1 MALLWRQAKNPTYTD
16 KVLSSVENKIEKN
29 TWYQKWV
36 SELSQVVWPV
46 FYHCFEWQH
55 FRAEKAA
62 IIERWE
68 RCIRLGYL

>member
-46 FYHCFEWQH
+46 FITVLNGNTLEL
-55 FRAEKAA
+55 R
-62 IIERWE
+62 
-68 RCIRLGYL
+68 RLPL